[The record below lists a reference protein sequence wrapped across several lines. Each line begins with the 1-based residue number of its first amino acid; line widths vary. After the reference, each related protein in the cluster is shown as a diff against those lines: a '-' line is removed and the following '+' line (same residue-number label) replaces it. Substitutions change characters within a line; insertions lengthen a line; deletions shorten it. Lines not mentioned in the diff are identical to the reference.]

1 MINNLIEINKSRIE
15 TIVNLYLYSFFENES
30 FKNIEKNYESFKK
43 LKPTESEILI
53 YRKLKELNSSSSEL
67 ISLEK
72 KLSNWRLLDS
82 LQGFDNFSLAEI
94 ITHTIDLENKNLSLK
109 EEEKIKNALENKTY
123 YLFFDTETTGLPI
136 SWKAPITD
144 LNNWPRL
151 VQLAY
156 ILFDE
161 DGNKIEENDFII
173 KPIGFTIP
181 KESSLIHGITTEKA
195 IEKGHSIE
203 YVLNVFYNL
212 IEKSHFL
219 VAHNISFD
227 EKIMGSEFLRNN
239 FENLIERKEKI
250 CTMEKTTNFCKLE
263 GPYGYKW
270 PKLSELHNKLFGF
283 DFEEAHNASVD
294 IKATAKCFWELRDRK
309 IL

>member
-30 FKNIEKNYESFKK
+30 FKDIEKNYESFKK
-43 LKPTESEILI
+43 LKPTESEIVI

-109 EEEKIKNALENKTY
+109 EEKIKNALENKTY

-161 DGNKIEENDFII
+161 DGNKIEEKDFII
-173 KPIGFTIP
+173 KPNGFTIP

-203 YVLNVFYNL
+203 YVLNVFFKL
-212 IEKSHFL
+212 IEKSQFL

-239 FENLIERKEKI
+239 FENLIEKKEKI
-250 CTMEKTTNFCKLE
+250 CTMEKTTNYCKLE
-263 GPYGYKW
+263 GQYGYKW
-270 PKLSELHNKLFGF
+270 PKLSELHNKLFGYDF
-283 DFEEAHNASVD
+283 DEAHNASVD
-294 IKATAKCFWELRDRK
+294 IKATAKCFWELRNRK